1 MMKAILTVLGAVSG
15 FVLGVI
21 LYAIIAYHLCPAL
34 IEAAQGVW
42 TDYGSIIFGVVGAVT
57 GAVMVWA
64 IQALLSVRRL
74 DAFMVRKFQ
83 GLGSLSK
90 RESQA

>member
-21 LYAIIAYHLCPAL
+21 LYAIIAYPLYPAV

-42 TDYGSIIFGVVGAVT
+42 TDYGSIIFGVVGAVI

-64 IQALLSVRRL
+64 IQALLSVRRR